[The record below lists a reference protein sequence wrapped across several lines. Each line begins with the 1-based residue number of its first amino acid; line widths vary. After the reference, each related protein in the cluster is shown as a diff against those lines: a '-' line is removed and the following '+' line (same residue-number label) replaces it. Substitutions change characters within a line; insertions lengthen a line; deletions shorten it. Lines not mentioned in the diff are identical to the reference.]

1 MISDSVGALHVA
13 LAAAVVGWLVFC
25 ISHSL
30 SVWKKRN
37 SNGEAPSAR
46 GLLYAGLM
54 LCMVALAAGWL
65 DRELTRRAGVILGTD
80 FFVVHA
86 HARTVPHLIEADAA
100 GRGVN
105 LATFE
110 DPEGDRAEAEL
121 KGEIEILKK
130 QIATAQLKPLGLDP
144 ELLRL
149 SLNAGD
155 SQRARLSQLGYGVLR
170 SSQQTT
176 LNQDELVAAQQAQSK
191 AAEMQFERTAALVKE
206 GIVARAKLDAAAAEA
221 RVAAQRLRERDTLI
235 QEAKAGS
242 EAVASAEQAIR
253 RDAGRARAERAAEVA
268 ELDARLSALRTNLL
282 ELHQE
287 RGVSAPF
294 DGTVVYRHPTPA
306 LAADGQV
313 ILALAKGRGFVAS
326 VQVPAH
332 EASLLEPG
340 QPLQMKL
347 KHSLVSEQVSG
358 RLKSVQ
364 PVPGNP
370 ERRDLLIEC
379 DLPPEQFA
387 TFSSGS
393 IPVTLQWRPPLYT
406 DRVMRG
412 GLVFSFVPMIAWFFT
427 RIRAKLARSAPSNAG
442 EAEQSWSPGWSYLPE
457 EEELHELG
465 VEFGEGLRKQS
476 LSATVLKQVERAIK
490 RHPAMAAHLLKTG
503 VFKAMSNIDSPQAGA
518 NIANPGKEDVDRVLA
533 QLGLSAED
541 FSAAAK

>member
-37 SNGEAPSAR
+37 SNGEAPSSR

-54 LCMVALAAGWL
+54 LCIAALAAGWL
-65 DRELTRRAGVILGTD
+65 DREMARRAGVILGTD

-86 HARTVPHLIEADAA
+86 HARTVPHLIEGDAA

-110 DPEGDRAEAEL
+110 DPEIERAEVEL

-130 QIATAQLKPLGLDP
+130 QIAATRLKPLGLDP

-170 SSQQTT
+170 SSPQT
-176 LNQDELVAAQQAQSK
+176 LKEDELVAAQQAQSN
-191 AAEMQFERTAALVKE
+191 AAEMQFERTTALVKE
-206 GIVARAKLDAAAAEA
+206 GIVARAKLDVAAADA
-221 RVAAQRLRERDTLI
+221 RVAAQRLRERQTLI

-242 EAVASAEQAIR
+242 VAMASAENAIR
-253 RDAGRARAERAAEVA
+253 TDGERARAERAAEVA
-268 ELDARLSALRTNLL
+268 ELDARLDALRANLL
-282 ELHQE
+282 ALHQE
-287 RGVSAPF
+287 RSISAPF
-294 DGTVVYRHPTPA
+294 AGTVVYRHPTPA
-306 LAADGQV
+306 LAEDGKV
-313 ILALAKGRGFVAS
+313 ILAVAKGRGFVAS
-326 VQVPAH
+326 VQVPAR

-364 PVPGNP
+364 PVPGNTD
-370 ERRDLLIEC
+370 RSNLLIEC

-387 TFSSGS
+387 TFFSGS

-406 DRVMRG
+406 DRVMQG
-412 GLVFSFVPMIAWFFT
+412 GLVFSFVPMITWFFG
-427 RIRAKLARSAPSNAG
+427 RIRAKMRRSAPSNAG
-442 EAEQSWSPGWSYLPE
+442 EAQQSWSPGWSYLPE
-457 EEELHELG
+457 EEELHQLGLEL
-465 VEFGEGLRKQS
+465 GEGLRRQS
-476 LSATVLKQVERAIK
+476 LSSVVLKKVERAIK
-490 RHPAMAAHLLKTG
+490 RHPAMAAHLVKTG
-503 VFKAMSNIDSPQAGA
+503 VFKAMSNMDSGHAGA
-518 NIANPGKEDVDRVLA
+518 NVANPGKEDVDRVLA

-541 FSAAAK
+541 FLAAHK